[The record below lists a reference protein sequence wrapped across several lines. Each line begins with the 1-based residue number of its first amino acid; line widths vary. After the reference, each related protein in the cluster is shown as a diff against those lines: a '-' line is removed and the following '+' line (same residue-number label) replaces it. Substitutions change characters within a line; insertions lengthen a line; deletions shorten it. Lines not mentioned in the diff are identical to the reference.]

1 MTNGFQSRLWISD
14 YNGSEQDTD
23 DGSEQDA
30 DGPNTLE
37 TNFNVSTITFI
48 ISLNP
53 WKIYFQI

>member
-1 MTNGFQSRLWISD
+1 MTNGFPSRLSISD
-14 YNGSEQDTD
+14 YNGSEQDAD

-37 TNFNVSTITFI
+37 TNFNVSPITFI

-53 WKIYFQI
+53 